1 VPRQSGAAETPGLF
15 GRGYELGVVD
25 AFLDGLPAGPSGL
38 LIDGEAGIGKTTV
51 WTAGVT
57 AAGAR
62 SHLILSSRP
71 AEAEAKLSF
80 AALADLMNGILERV
94 LSELPAPQQEALEVA
109 LLLKTPAGR
118 PPEHRA
124 VCAAFLGVMRLLAAQ
139 GPVIIA
145 VDDLQWLD
153 RPSAVTIDYALRRL
167 ESEPVGLLASVRT
180 QAGVEPPLL
189 AGAGLPTGR
198 LKHLTIGPLASA
210 DFDAAMRTSV
220 GDRLS
225 RLTIRRLFEATGG
238 NVFYGIELARALER
252 LDAEPSPGE
261 PLPVPGGLHGVL
273 GARIAALPI
282 AVQEVLL
289 VASCLRSPTASMLE
303 LATGPTA
310 WRALQSAAAEG
321 VVEIDGP
328 SVRFTHPLLASAIYS
343 GVAPSQRR
351 AAHRRLSVIA
361 DGAEERAR
369 HQALSVDG
377 PDEEVAAA
385 LTQAA
390 QTAAAR
396 GAPGTAAELAE
407 LAVARTPVGLA
418 SVRRRRRLSAAEY
431 LFTAGDTGRAKQN
444 LEALADDMPSG
455 VERAQAL
462 LVLARLLLHDAG
474 DVVAVPVL
482 EKALAEASAD
492 RVLQARVHISLA
504 RTCGGDLRYCAS
516 HAEAGLM
523 LAQRA
528 SDQGLIRQALAEK
541 LYAGFMLGGD
551 LRLGADPRHE
561 ADDIL
566 LMAADPVHE
575 PAAVEE
581 RASTIL
587 GMCLVRADRFDEA
600 RYLFRQATQAAED
613 EGDESSLPV
622 LLAYLAD
629 LECWAGNWQVAE
641 RYARESWEMSARVD
655 HRAWQT
661 ITFYARALVDA
672 HVGRI
677 EAAKAEAAE
686 GLTSASAA
694 GDDWAV
700 MMLHGVLG
708 FAEFSAGNLNAAD
721 ASLSTAAYLA
731 DRIGL
736 AEPAA
741 WRFHANHVEVAIGI
755 GDLQRAQDLLA
766 WLEQRGQ
773 ATGRIWTTA
782 TAARCRGLL
791 LAAHG
796 DTPAAVEELD
806 EALRHHERLAMP
818 FELGRT
824 LLIAGQ
830 IQRRAKSK
838 RLAKQHLDQALAI
851 FEGLP
856 AVSWAARARSEL
868 SRIGLRPS
876 APLELTATELRV
888 AELAASGRTNRE
900 VATTLF
906 LSPRTVE
913 ANLAR
918 AYRKLGVSSRAEL
931 GAVMARSEQPSDLRR
946 DGGI

>member
-1 VPRQSGAAETPGLF
+1 MPRKPGALETPGLF

-38 LIDGEAGIGKTTV
+38 LLEGEAGIGKTTV
-51 WTAGVT
+51 WTAAV
-57 AAGAR
+57 AAATAR

-139 GPVIIA
+139 SPVIIA

-167 ESEPVGLLASVRT
+167 DREPVGMLASVRT
-180 QAGVEPPLL
+180 QAVGAPAHL
-189 AGAGLPTGR
+189 AGGSLPNSR
-198 LKHLTIGPLASA
+198 LRRLTIGPLGSV
-210 DFDAAMRTSV
+210 DFDAAVRASV
-220 GDRLS
+220 SDGLS
-225 RLTIRRLFEATGG
+225 RLAIRRLFEATGG

-252 LDAEPSPGE
+252 LPREPSPGE
-261 PLPVPGGLHGVL
+261 PLPVPADLHGIL
-273 GARIAALPI
+273 GARIAALPA

-289 VASCLRSPTASMLE
+289 VASCLRSPTSSMLE
-303 LATGPTA
+303 RATGPAA
-310 WRALQSAAAEG
+310 WHALQSAAAEG
-321 VVEIDGP
+321 MVEIDGP
-328 SVRFTHPLLASAIYS
+328 NMRFTHPLLSSAIYS
-343 GVAPSQRR
+343 RVAASQRR
-351 AAHRRLSVIA
+351 DAHRRLSVIA
-361 DGAEERAR
+361 ETAEERAR
-369 HQALSVDG
+369 HKALSVEG

-396 GAPGTAAELAE
+396 GAPATAAELAE

-431 LFTAGDTGRAKQN
+431 LFTAGDTSRARHD
-444 LEALADDMPSG
+444 LEALVDDMPSG

-482 EKALAEASAD
+482 EEALAEASAD

-516 HAEAGLM
+516 HAEAGLL
-523 LAQRA
+523 LAQEAR
-528 SDQGLIRQALAEK
+528 DQGLIRQALAEK
-541 LYAGFMLGGD
+541 LYADFMLSGD
-551 LRLGADPRHE
+551 LRLGGNLRLEP
-561 ADDIL
+561 DDIL
-566 LMAADPVHE
+566 MEADPEHE

-600 RYLFRQATQAAED
+600 RYLFQRATKAAED

-629 LECWAGNWQVAE
+629 LECWAGNWQAADH
-641 RYARESWEMSARVD
+641 YATQSWEMSARVD

-661 ITFYARALVDA
+661 VTFYARALIDA

-677 EAAKAEAAE
+677 DAARAEAAE

-694 GDDWAV
+694 GDDWAI
-700 MMLHGVLG
+700 MMLQGVLG
-708 FAEFSAGNLNAAD
+708 FAEFSAGNLSAAD
-721 ASLSTAAYLA
+721 ASLSTAAGLA

-741 WRFHANHVEVAIGI
+741 WRFHANHVEVAIGM
-755 GDLQRAQDLLA
+755 GDLRRARDLLM

-782 TAARCRGLL
+782 TAARCRGML
-791 LAAHG
+791 LAGHG
-796 DTPAAVEELD
+796 DTPAAVQELD
-806 EALRHHERLAMP
+806 EALRHHQRLAMP

-838 RLAKQHLDQALAI
+838 RLAKQHLEQALAL
-851 FEGLP
+851 FEALP
-856 AVSWAARARSEL
+856 AATWAARARSEL
-868 SRIGLRPS
+868 SRIGLRPP

-888 AELAASGRTNRE
+888 AALAASGRTNRE
-900 VATTLF
+900 VAAALL

-931 GAVMARSEQPSDLRR
+931 GAVMARSEKSSGLRH
-946 DGGI
+946 GGET